1 MNATVSFPAPATQP
15 RAHHPFPWRVFGVLL
30 LAALFGTVT
39 LLPYLGTLLGPTLA
53 GRALPLELTLVL
65 SLIQPLVLSA
75 IAIGVGLR
83 LGDSVGLGAP
93 LLRDWLRGD
102 PNAAQR
108 LRALLLPSVVAGV
121 VVATVLLV
129 LEFGVFVPNLSA
141 AARGVEAPS
150 PPAWQGLLAS
160 FYGGIDEEILLRLGV
175 MTLFAWIGARRARTT
190 DRAGYRAGARAQRPG
205 RHRVRLVVLAARA
218 ALGDGGPLRYRCR
231 SARPHPG
238 PPRRRLRA
246 VDQAHPPVSA
256 NGVFRALSDPTRRGI
271 LALLRNGDL
280 TAGNLA
286 ERFPLARSTLSEH
299 CAVLK
304 DAGLVVTERQGTVI
318 VYSLNV
324 SALEEA
330 LGALMALMRVGEEP
344 PASAAKD

>member
-1 MNATVSFPAPATQP
+1 MNATVSFPALATQP

-30 LAALFGTVT
+30 LAALLGTVT
-39 LLPYLGTLLGPTLA
+39 LLPYLATLLGPTLA

-129 LEFGVFVPNLSA
+129 LEFVVFVPNLSA
-141 AARGVEAPS
+141 AARGAEAPS

-175 MTLFAWIGARRARTT
+175 MTLFAWIGARLTRSFP
-190 DRAGYRAGARAQRPG
+190 AGAGVIWTAN
-205 RHRVRLVVLAARA
+205 LLAAILFGLGHLPAVA
-218 ALGDGGPLRYRCR
+218 ALGPLTGLAI
-231 SARPHPG
+231 ARV
-238 PPRRRLRA
+238 L
-246 VDQAHPPVSA
+246 VL
-256 NGVFRALSDPTRRGI
+256 NGLAGIVYGWLYWRRG
-271 LALLRNGDL
+271 LLSAMVAHFATDVVLHGLTPALL
-280 TAGNLA
+280 AGA
-286 ERFPLARSTLSEH
+286 
-299 CAVLK
+299 
-304 DAGLVVTERQGTVI
+304 
-318 VYSLNV
+318 
-324 SALEEA
+324 
-330 LGALMALMRVGEEP
+330 
-344 PASAAKD
+344 

>member
-1 MNATVSFPAPATQP
+1 MNATLSFPALATQP
-15 RAHHPFPWRVFGVLL
+15 RAHHLFPWRVFGVLL
-30 LAALFGTVT
+30 LAALLGTVT
-39 LLPYLGTLLGPTLA
+39 LLPYLATLLGPTLA
-53 GRALPLELTLVL
+53 GRAPPLELTLVL

-141 AARGVEAPS
+141 AARGAEAPS

-175 MTLFAWIGARRARTT
+175 MTLFAWIGARLTRSFPA
-190 DRAGYRAGARAQRPG
+190 RAGVIWTANLLAAILFGLGHLPAVAALEPLTGLAIARVLVLNGLAGIVYGWLYWRRGLLSAMVAHFATDVVLHGLTPALLAGA
-205 RHRVRLVVLAARA
+205 
-218 ALGDGGPLRYRCR
+218 
-231 SARPHPG
+231 
-238 PPRRRLRA
+238 
-246 VDQAHPPVSA
+246 
-256 NGVFRALSDPTRRGI
+256 
-271 LALLRNGDL
+271 
-280 TAGNLA
+280 
-286 ERFPLARSTLSEH
+286 
-299 CAVLK
+299 
-304 DAGLVVTERQGTVI
+304 
-318 VYSLNV
+318 
-324 SALEEA
+324 
-330 LGALMALMRVGEEP
+330 
-344 PASAAKD
+344 